1 MRLTK
6 KFWIGSLIAASMMLA
21 AVSIGQPF
29 PTLKGNNTRTGVN
42 ADPLNSSPGRGFLTW
57 FRPNANDAVTGTIVR
72 NNTAEAP
79 NVGFTAG
86 FAPAPLNNS
95 ASFYYDQPSFGNVA
109 SDRATGGFANYP
121 FDIPPFDGRTPF
133 YRYSSTVATPSL
145 DDPRVGSTQQFTWV
159 MDPLQAPVSQGG
171 TGANFARNYALYVW
185 LPAGSTNPG
194 GGRIFPQRNF
204 VYEITYGTGQTYIEV
219 IDTYASGPGWVRLGN
234 AGSDSNRMFQYNG
247 TNPITIRLHNTV
259 PIDPNTNRPSDD
271 IGTTL
276 VYADAAMAV
285 PQVGTMNA
293 TPTIGALTTAVP
305 GVFEGRA
312 IAAVNQLSIGER
324 EGQTVTISQGEVKSY
339 SYANG
344 AVDTATTGTRWTF
357 RPADQNFTVTMD
369 NLVATNSGFTS
380 NPVGPGSASALG
392 TDYLTAPIV
401 TPGPAT
407 AGVTY
412 APTLEEGQ
420 YQIQMYLSPDTPPQL
435 FGQAV
440 EVLVH
445 EGAGNTTT
453 VIVNL
458 NRGPGWYPI
467 GTTRYEN
474 TEADPLSFEVTNVGG
489 AADVG
494 KLAYADAVR
503 FVGAFDV
510 EVNSTP
516 TSARVWINTAPE
528 PNPPVLQERDVV
540 IVCADDGRIYCL
552 DANGNADG
560 TTNVYWAYPSIADP
574 TNPAWTDPN
583 ILDTNYPLGNPNRNV
598 DGDNGVTIAEM
609 PIGFGRSSP
618 VIQRVGGVDY
628 VMVAARNG
636 RVYCLNT
643 AGRGDFDFATQRPGT
658 VRRQWSYPNDY
669 PRPRQA
675 GSLGSFSNASV
686 AYAEVGGTPRLY
698 VPTESGHMLALNP
711 VGNVATRTTNVLW
724 DYPGRTQQIAPI
736 TTTPAIFN
744 GRIYFGTTLDS
755 TGVGRFYSV
764 DAGSGSLAT
773 DQIFSGPTVGDPTGP
788 ETRAF
793 FGGPATVEAAF
804 IGGVGAVDTVYVSN
818 NNLNIYALDAADI
831 NNVIWRTNELNT
843 TVTGPLTFTQMSVF
857 DQTGIPGL
865 YPTVVVPGSNGQWS
879 GLFARGGVAGNGITN
894 SFGGKFNWGKISQG
908 QIVAGTSVGNPPT
921 AGSPGF
927 LYGGD
932 TNGNLF
938 AFSNTNTIGGQGTP
952 PIQDIIE
959 PDNPDGLPWRNA
971 KIKILPTKAFYENLR
986 NDPSP
991 TNYNAVNSLVN
1002 PVNEA
1007 FEWGET
1013 VYLAVYDFP
1022 YNDTL
1027 SGNVA
1032 AAPALVNIQISTE
1045 GATTRQFSVV
1055 ARQFT
1060 APPAPP
1066 AQRDGYAVLAFAIQ
1080 GSGPNSLPPGQGR
1093 VSFSV
1098 TPARDSST
1106 GQSPQVAQNPSSYLD
1121 FRVANPIGIA
1131 VGPTLNE
1138 QIGVTPVTNDPGA
1151 LVNGSPNLPSTPT
1164 NNETLL
1170 TTFFGIIGH
1179 ASTGSSVVQVY
1190 DRSLMTYLRG
1200 PGRGLDQVRALRPE
1214 LEWYG
1219 DSTQI
1224 RKRIPQGIFGIL
1236 FEDLPD
1242 DRPNTSLDYPNIRAE
1257 NVRVTKD
1264 PNGQTENPGYSGVFL
1279 RPPTNGSG
1287 GFLNEDTDNPDDRRL
1302 IATPFLFE
1310 VDVPRFQ
1317 PANFGTAWTSST
1329 GANINTGYSGR
1340 VSVFVDSN
1348 NDGQLNTISGRLEA
1362 NRGFWLNG
1370 AVPIDEAVEVR
1381 TPIVDL
1387 GSLPGGAGY
1396 TPLVPGIGPV
1406 FSPWGPTTEFTSMFK
1421 PFVVENPGNVNLLNL
1436 RVAKAT
1442 RSNVGRLSWGIF
1454 SSSVDELAW
1463 VDAGVGLWSDI
1474 DQVFAR
1480 TPQVLLQKPR
1490 VGDRSSSVLQTNPV
1504 IRQNGNLDT
1513 PGGRFLAAPFSDNP
1527 RVAVT
1532 LPIGFPVGT
1541 YSQVMRVIEDT
1552 INSNNGG
1559 LITDNEALSI
1569 DGGNALEAF
1578 SDPTFSLT
1586 FKARETRLTNDNTRL
1601 TAPMIDESA
1610 VLGTA
1615 GAGFIHQNLQ
1625 PTAAR
1630 ASNGDL
1636 GDLLVAWTSSRA
1648 SAVEAQPTNA
1658 SRNDQ
1663 FRLYLAG
1670 LNNNNLTPPAHRNLT
1685 TDGSNGV
1692 VDLLGFTNSSGSRWF
1707 NAAPGSAN
1715 GYPGPAYLYPTVAGE
1730 TIVGGTEKY
1739 GAPALP
1745 SKGQVNTVA
1754 GVISNPVQFAN
1765 FDMPFVGEAQK
1776 QTPSGRV
1783 SESRLFITR
1792 VTMPANG
1799 TPDIRPNPI
1808 AMPFD
1813 LYSQKGRPSAVR
1825 LGDLTATPTPEDL
1838 TFIAYSALSA
1848 GNSRAYWTSYDDL
1861 AQGNATQGW
1870 SAPQPINFGE
1880 GFESVTSPSVT
1891 VRPYTGWLNQDT
1903 DPNNNIAAV
1912 FDISFTGKLRGRRNT
1927 EVFQGRLPTFDPSN
1941 PINFP
1946 AVSNEVLTPDSE
1958 TGLFRA
1964 RGVDWDVTQL
1974 VDLRLETSPGVYAAI
1989 APVASMRLDKTTGLM
2004 VFDTTLGGK
2013 AYLDPRMGTVR
2024 LSTGLPLSTQRLVLS
2039 YTPKFMRV
2047 STGTTAGYSGVSQ
2060 FNDNRFDG
2068 VRIGDPLFPNITKYW
2083 ARPNGSGIVSGDHP
2097 RLSRFFLT
2105 YNRAAAGAGQAA
2117 RPFMKTL
2124 RLGVQLPHQLH
2135 TDQNGN
2141 ITGLNV
2147 TAATGTLN
2155 GFFQVDPVRG
2165 RIYFSPED
2173 EDRQVR
2179 ITYSAVDQ
2187 STGGAI
2193 PGLTY
2198 GAVGQPDVFV
2208 SLIPETD
2215 ETPVPIEQAVNESN
2229 MFAFPD
2235 PFDAASIPRPNLVW
2249 MFWSSTRGG
2258 SPDLYFQTVAPRFA
2272 PQPSGN

>member
-1 MRLTK
+1 MNYSSVKSMRLTK

-21 AVSIGQPF
+21 AVSTGQPF
-29 PTLKGNNTRTGVN
+29 PTLKGNNARTGVN
-42 ADPLNSSPGRGFLTW
+42 ADPVGSSPGRGFLTW
-57 FRPNANDAVTGTIVR
+57 FRPNANDAITGTIVR

-79 NVGFTAG
+79 NVTGTAG
-86 FAPAPLNNS
+86 FLPAPFTNS
-95 ASFYYDQPSFGNVA
+95 ASFYYDQPSFGDEA
-109 SDRATGGFANYP
+109 SDRATGGFATYP
-121 FDIPPFDGRTPF
+121 LPLFDGRTPF
-133 YRYSSTVATPSL
+133 YRYSTTVGTPSVT
-145 DDPRVGSTQQFTWV
+145 DPRIGSTQQFTWV
-159 MDPLQAPVSQGG
+159 MDPVQAPVSQGG

-194 GGRIFPQRNF
+194 AGRLFPQRNF
-204 VYEITYGTGQTYIEV
+204 VYEITYGNGLTYIEV
-219 IDTYASGPGWVRLGN
+219 IDTYATGPGWVRLGN
-234 AGSDSNRMFQYNG
+234 AGDDSNRMFQYNG
-247 TNPITIRLHNTV
+247 TDPIRITLHNTV
-259 PIDPNTNRPSDD
+259 PINPNTDLPSDTV
-271 IGTTL
+271 GNTL

-285 PQVGTMNA
+285 PQVGVMNA
-293 TPTIGALTTAVP
+293 TPTVSSVGLN
-305 GVFEGRA
+305 EGRA
-312 IAAVNQLSIGER
+312 IAAVNLLSIGQR
-324 EGQTVTISQGEVKSY
+324 EGQTVTISQGEVTSY
-339 SYANG
+339 NYANG
-344 AVDTATTGTRWTF
+344 SVDTAITGKRWTF

-369 NLVATNSGFTS
+369 NLVATNSGFAST
-380 NPVGPGSASALG
+380 PVGPGSASALG
-392 TDYLTAPIV
+392 TDYLTAPLV
-401 TPGPAT
+401 ASPALPT

-412 APTLEEGQ
+412 APTLEDGQ
-420 YQIQMYLSPDTPPQL
+420 YQIQMYLSPDAPPQL

-440 EVLVH
+440 DVVVR
-445 EGAGNTTT
+445 EGVTNTTT
-453 VIVNL
+453 FTVNL
-458 NRGPGWYPI
+458 NRGPGWYAI
-467 GTTRYEN
+467 GTTRYQH
-474 TEADPLSFEVTNVGG
+474 TSAQPLRFEVTNVGS

-494 KLAYADAVR
+494 AGRLAYADAVR

-516 TSARVWINTAPE
+516 TSARVFITPAGGGPAVE
-528 PNPPVLQERDVV
+528 QDVV

-574 TNPAWTDPN
+574 TNASWTDPN
-583 ILDTNYPLGNPNRNV
+583 ITENI

-609 PIGFGRSSP
+609 PIGFGRSTP
-618 VIQRVGGVDY
+618 VVQRIGGVDY

-636 RVYCLNT
+636 RVYCLNA

-675 GSLGSFSNASV
+675 GSLGSFTNASV
-686 AYAEVGGTPRLY
+686 AYAEVGGVPRLY

-711 VGNVATRTTNVLW
+711 VGNAATRTTNVLW
-724 DYPGRTQQIAPI
+724 DYPGRTQQIAPV
-736 TTTPAIFN
+736 TTTPAIYN

-764 DAGSGSLAT
+764 DAATGSTAT
-773 DQIFSGPTVGDPTGP
+773 DQIFSGPTAGDPTGP

-793 FGGPATVEAAF
+793 FGGPAVVEAAF
-804 IGGVGAVDTVYVSN
+804 IGGAGALDTIFVAN
-818 NNLNIYALDAADI
+818 NNLNVYALEAANI
-831 NNVIWRTNELNT
+831 ENVIWRTNELNT
-843 TVTGPLTFTQMSVF
+843 TVTGPLTFTEMDVF
-857 DQTGIPGL
+857 QIGGTIGRFPV
-865 YPTVVVPGSNGQWS
+865 VVVPGQNGQWS
-879 GLFARGGVAGNGITN
+879 ALFARGGLNGPGVTN
-894 SFGGKFNWGKISQG
+894 GFDGKFAWGKISQG
-908 QIVAGTSVGNPPT
+908 SIVAGTSVGGPT
-921 AGSPGF
+921 GLPGF

-938 AFSNTNTIGGQGTP
+938 AFSDTGTIGGQGNP
-952 PIQDIIE
+952 PLQDIIE
-959 PDNPDGLPWRNA
+959 PDNPAGAAWRNA
-971 KIKILPTKAFYENLR
+971 KIKILPTKALYEDLR

-991 TNYNAVNSLVN
+991 TNYNTVNALVN

-1022 YNDTL
+1022 YNETI
-1027 SGNVA
+1027 SGNPAVT
-1032 AAPALVNIQISTE
+1032 PALVNIQISTE

-1060 APPAPP
+1060 APPAAP

-1098 TPARDSST
+1098 TPARDSSS

-1131 VGPTLNE
+1131 VGSSLDE
-1138 QIGVTPVTNDPGA
+1138 QMGVTAVTNDPGA
-1151 LVNGSPNLPSTPT
+1151 LVNGTPNLVSTPT

-1170 TTFFGIIGH
+1170 TTFFGIVGH
-1179 ASTGSSVVQVY
+1179 ASTGNSIVQVY
-1190 DRSLMTYLRG
+1190 DRSLMTFLRG

-1219 DSTQI
+1219 GSAVV
-1224 RKRIPQGIFGIL
+1224 RKRIPAFFGGL
-1236 FEDLPD
+1236 FEDLPE

-1264 PNGQTENPGYSGVFL
+1264 PNGQAENPGYSGVFL
-1279 RPPTNGSG
+1279 RPPTNASG
-1287 GFLNEDTDNPDDRRL
+1287 GFLNEDVDNPDSRL
-1302 IATPFLFE
+1302 LVATPFLFE

-1317 PANFGTAWTSST
+1317 PANFGSIWTSST

-1370 AVPIDEAVEVR
+1370 AVAVDEAVEVR

-1396 TPLVPGIGPV
+1396 TPFAPGLAGG
-1406 FSPWGPTTEFTSMFK
+1406 FSPWGPTVGPGSEYTNMFK
-1421 PFVVENPGNVNLLNL
+1421 SFVVENPGNVNLLNL
-1436 RVAKAT
+1436 RLAKAT
-1442 RSNVGRLSWGIF
+1442 NQGATRLSWGIF

-1474 DQVFAR
+1474 DQIYAR
-1480 TPQVLLQKPR
+1480 TPQVILQKPR
-1490 VGDRSSSVLQTNPV
+1490 VGDRSPAVLQTNPV
-1504 IRQNGNLDT
+1504 MRPNSNLDT
-1513 PGGRFLAAPFSDNP
+1513 VGGRFLPAPFSDNP

-1541 YSQVMRVIEDT
+1541 YSQIMRIIEDE
-1552 INSNNGG
+1552 NLDES
-1559 LITDNEALSI
+1559 LALDVITGS
-1569 DGGNALEAF
+1569 NALEAF

-1601 TAPMIDESA
+1601 TAPMADENA
-1610 VLGTA
+1610 VLGTS
-1615 GAGFIHQNLQ
+1615 GAGFLHQNLQ

-1630 ASNGDL
+1630 TSAGSGL
-1636 GDLLVAWTSSRA
+1636 GNLLVAWTSSRPA
-1648 SAVEAQPTNA
+1648 DTAAQPTNA
-1658 SRNDQ
+1658 SGNDQ
-1663 FRLYLAG
+1663 YRLYLAG
-1670 LNNNNLTPPAHRNLT
+1670 LNGGNAVPDPRSDGTNAISDLTGFIRN
-1685 TDGSNGV
+1685 SN
-1692 VDLLGFTNSSGSRWF
+1692 TKWF
-1707 NAAPGSAN
+1707 NAAPGTAN
-1715 GYPGPAYLYPTVAGE
+1715 GYPGAGFLYPTVAGE
-1730 TIVGGTEKY
+1730 TIVAGTVKY

-1776 QTPSGRV
+1776 QTASGRV

-1825 LGDLTATPTPEDL
+1825 LGDLSGTPTPEDL

-1848 GNSRAYWTSYDDL
+1848 GNSRAYWTTYDDL
-1861 AQGNATQGW
+1861 AQGNPTQGW
-1870 SAPQPINFGE
+1870 SAPQAINFGE
-1880 GFESVTSPSVT
+1880 GFESVASPSVT
-1891 VRPYTGWLNQDT
+1891 VRPYTGWLNQDG
-1903 DPNNNIAAV
+1903 DPSNNVAAV

-1927 EVFQGRLPTFDPSN
+1927 EVFQGRLPTNDPSN

-1946 AVSNEVLTPDSE
+1946 SVSNEVLTPDSE

-1964 RGVDWDVTQL
+1964 RGVDWDMNQL
-1974 VDLRLETSPGVYAAI
+1974 VELRLETSPGIYAAI
-1989 APVASMRLDKTTGLM
+1989 APLATMRLDKTTGLM

-2024 LSTGLPLSTQRLVLS
+2024 LSTGLPLSTQRLVLT
-2039 YTPKFMRV
+2039 YTPKFIRV

-2060 FNDNRFDG
+2060 FNDSRFDG
-2068 VRIGDPLFPNITKYW
+2068 VRPSSGPGQILKYW
-2083 ARPNGSGIVSGDHP
+2083 ARPNGSTIISGDHP

-2124 RLGVQLPHQLH
+2124 RLGLQLPHQLH

-2141 ITGLNV
+2141 ITGLIV
-2147 TAATGTLN
+2147 TPASGALN

-2173 EDRQVR
+2173 EDRVVN

-2193 PGLTY
+2193 PGFSY
-2198 GAVGQPDVFV
+2198 SGPI
-2208 SLIPETD
+2208 SLVPETD

-2235 PFDAASIPRPNLVW
+2235 PFDNSAFPRPNLVW

>member
-21 AVSIGQPF
+21 AVSTGQPF
-29 PTLKGNNTRTGVN
+29 PTLKGTNTRTGVN
-42 ADPLNSSPGRGFLTW
+42 PDPLNSSPGRGFLTW
-57 FRPNANDAVTGTIVR
+57 FRPNANDAITGTIVR

-86 FAPAPLNNS
+86 FAAAPFTNS
-95 ASFYYDQPSFGNVA
+95 ASFYYDQPSFGDVA

-121 FDIPPFDGRTPF
+121 LALPPFDGRTPY
-133 YRYSSTVATPSL
+133 YRYASTVATPSVT
-145 DDPRVGSTQQFTWV
+145 DPRIGSTQQFTWV
-159 MDPLQAPVSQGG
+159 MDPVQAPVNQGG

-194 GGRIFPQRNF
+194 TGRIFPQRNF
-204 VYEITYGTGQTYIEV
+204 VYEITYGSGQTYIEV
-219 IDTYASGPGWVRLGN
+219 IDTYATGPGWVRLGN
-234 AGSDSNRMFQYNG
+234 AGDDSNRMFQYNG

-259 PIDPNTNRPSDD
+259 PINPNTNQPSDN

-276 VYADAAMAV
+276 VYADAALAV

-312 IAAVNQLSIGER
+312 IAAVNLLSIGQR
-324 EGQTVTISQGEVKSY
+324 EGQTTTVSQGEVTSY

-344 AVDTATTGTRWTF
+344 AFDTGTTGKRWTF
-357 RPADQNFTVTMD
+357 RPADQTFTVTMD

-380 NPVGPGSASALG
+380 TLVGPGSASALG
-392 TDYLTAPIV
+392 TDYLTSPLV
-401 TPGPAT
+401 TTPGPAT
-407 AGVTY
+407 AAVTY
-412 APTLEEGQ
+412 APILEDGQ
-420 YQIQMYLSPDTPPQL
+420 YQIQMYLSPDAPPQL

-440 EVLVH
+440 DVEVQ
-445 EGAGNTTT
+445 EGATTT
-453 VIVNL
+453 TLTIDL

-467 GTTRYEN
+467 GTTRYQHLQ
-474 TEADPLSFEVTNVGG
+474 TAPLRFAVTNVGS
-489 AADVG
+489 AADVAAG
-494 KLAYADAVR
+494 RLAFADAVR

-516 TSARVWINTAPE
+516 TSARVFINPAGGGPAVE
-528 PNPPVLQERDVV
+528 QDVV

-560 TTNVYWAYPSIADP
+560 TTNVYWAYPSIPDP
-574 TNPAWTDPN
+574 TNATWTDPN
-583 ILDTNYPLGNPNRNV
+583 ITENIDGN
-598 DGDNGVTIAEM
+598 NGVTIAEM
-609 PIGFGRSSP
+609 PVSFGRSSP
-618 VIQRVGGVDY
+618 IVQRIGGVDY

-643 AGRGDFDFATQRPGT
+643 AGRGDYDFATQRPGT

-686 AYAEVGGTPRLY
+686 AYAEVGGIPRLY

-724 DYPGRTQQIAPI
+724 DYPGRSQQIAPV

-744 GRIYFGTTLDS
+744 GRIYFGTTIDS

-764 DAGSGSLAT
+764 DAGSGSVASA
-773 DQIFSGPTVGDPTGP
+773 QIFSGPTVGDPTGP

-804 IGGVGAVDTVYVSN
+804 IGGAGAVDTVYVSN
-818 NNLNIYALDAADI
+818 NNLNVYALEAADI

-865 YPTVVVPGSNGQWS
+865 YPTIIVPGSNGQWS
-879 GLFARGGVAGNGITN
+879 GLFARGGLAGNGVTN

-921 AGSPGF
+921 PGSPGF

-959 PDNPDGLPWRNA
+959 PDNPAGAAWRNA
-971 KIKILPTKAFYENLR
+971 KIKILPTKAMYEDLR

-991 TNYNAVNSLVN
+991 TNYNTVNALVN
-1002 PVNEA
+1002 PVNQA

-1022 YNDTL
+1022 YNDTI
-1027 SGNVA
+1027 SGNPAV
-1032 AAPALVNIQISTE
+1032 APALVNIQISTE

-1060 APPAPP
+1060 APPPAP

-1098 TPARDSST
+1098 TPARDSAA

-1131 VGPTLNE
+1131 VGPSIDE

-1151 LVNGSPNLPSTPT
+1151 LANGTPNLTSTPT

-1170 TTFFGIIGH
+1170 TTFFGIVGH
-1179 ASTGSSVVQVY
+1179 ASTGNSIVQVY
-1190 DRSLMTYLRG
+1190 DRSLMTFLRG

-1219 DSTQI
+1219 GSAVI
-1224 RKRIPQGIFGIL
+1224 RKPIPQGVFGTL

-1264 PNGQTENPGYSGVFL
+1264 PNGQSENPGYSGVFL
-1279 RPPTNGSG
+1279 RPPTNASG
-1287 GFLNEDTDNPDDRRL
+1287 GQLNEDLDAPASRRL
-1302 IATPFLFE
+1302 VPTPFLFE

-1317 PANFGTAWTSST
+1317 PANFGVPWASST
-1329 GANINTGYSGR
+1329 GANIDTGYSGR

-1348 NDGQLNTISGRLEA
+1348 NDGQLNTVSGRLEA

-1370 AVPIDEAVEVR
+1370 AVAIDEAVEVR
-1381 TPIVDL
+1381 TPVVDL

-1396 TPLVPGIGPV
+1396 TPFTPGLLGG
-1406 FSPWGPTTEFTSMFK
+1406 FSPWGPTAGPGSEYTNMFK
-1421 PFVVENPGNVNLLNL
+1421 SFVVENPGNVNLLNL
-1436 RVAKAT
+1436 RLAKAT
-1442 RSNVGRLSWGIF
+1442 YDGTNRLSWGIF

-1463 VDAGVGLWSDI
+1463 MDAEVGLWADI

-1490 VGDRSSSVLQTNPV
+1490 VGDRSASVLQTNPV
-1504 IRQNGNLDT
+1504 MRPNSNLDT
-1513 PGGRFLAAPFSDNP
+1513 LGGRFLPAPFSDSP

-1541 YSQVMRVIEDT
+1541 YSQVMRIIEDT
-1552 INSNNGG
+1552 RNSLNGAWPVAE
-1559 LITDNEALSI
+1559 NEALRL
-1569 DGGNALEAF
+1569 DGGNALEAY

-1586 FKARETRLTNDNTRL
+1586 YKARETRLTNDNTRL
-1601 TAPMIDESA
+1601 TAPMADESA

-1615 GAGFIHQNLQ
+1615 GAGFLHQNLQ

-1630 ASNGDL
+1630 TSAGASVGNV
-1636 GDLLVAWTSSRA
+1636 LVAWTSSRA
-1648 SAVEAQPTNA
+1648 TDTAVQPNNA
-1658 SRNDQ
+1658 SGNDQ
-1663 FRLYLAG
+1663 YRLYLAG
-1670 LNNNNLTPPAHRNLT
+1670 LN
-1685 TDGSNGV
+1685 GGNGV
-1692 VDLLGFTNSSGSRWF
+1692 ADTRSDPTNAISDLTGFIRNSNTKWF

-1715 GYPGPAYLYPTVAGE
+1715 GYPGAAFLYPTVAGE
-1730 TIVGGTEKY
+1730 TIVAGTERY

-1765 FDMPFVGEAQK
+1765 FDMPFIGEAQK
-1776 QTPSGRV
+1776 QTASGRI

-1792 VTMPANG
+1792 VTMNASG
-1799 TPDIRPNPI
+1799 TPDIQPNPI

-1825 LGDLTATPTPEDL
+1825 IGDITATPGPEDI
-1838 TFIAYSALSA
+1838 TFIVYSALSA
-1848 GNSRAYWTSYDDL
+1848 GNSRAYWTTFDQL
-1861 AQGNATQGW
+1861 AQGNPTQGW
-1870 SAPQPINFGE
+1870 SAPQAMNFGE
-1880 GFESVTSPSVT
+1880 GFESVSSPSAT
-1891 VRPYTGWLNQDT
+1891 VRPYTGWLNQDA

-1912 FDISFTGKLRGRRNT
+1912 YDISFTGKLRGRKNS
-1927 EVFQGRLPTFDPSN
+1927 EVFQGRFPINDPSN
-1941 PINFP
+1941 PVSFP
-1946 AVSNEVLTPDSE
+1946 TVSSEVLTPDSE
-1958 TGLFRA
+1958 AGLFRA
-1964 RGVDWDVTQL
+1964 RGVDWDTTQPI
-1974 VDLRLETSPGVYAAI
+1974 DLRLETAPGVYAAI
-1989 APVASMRLDKTTGLM
+1989 APAATARFEKTTGLI
-2004 VFDTTLGGK
+2004 VYDTTLGGK

-2024 LSTGLPLSTQRLVLS
+2024 LSTGLPLSTQRLVLT
-2039 YTPKFMRV
+2039 YAPKFIRV

-2068 VRIGDPLFPNITKYW
+2068 VKFTAPTITKYW

-2124 RLGVQLPHQLH
+2124 RLGMQLPHQLH

-2141 ITGLNV
+2141 ITGLIV
-2147 TAATGTLN
+2147 TAASGTLN

-2173 EDRQVR
+2173 EDRIVN

-2193 PGLTY
+2193 PGFTY
-2198 GAVGQPDVFV
+2198 SGPV
-2208 SLIPETD
+2208 SLVPETD
-2215 ETPVPIEQAVNESN
+2215 ETPVPIEQAVNEAN

-2235 PFDAASIPRPNLVW
+2235 PFDNSNFPRPNLVW
-2249 MFWSSTRGG
+2249 MFWNSTRGG

>member
-1 MRLTK
+1 MNYSSVKSMRLTK

-21 AVSIGQPF
+21 AVSIGQPS
-29 PTLKGNNTRTGVN
+29 PTLKANNARTGVN
-42 ADPLNSSPGRGFLTW
+42 ADPVGSSPGRGFLTW
-57 FRPNANDAVTGTIVR
+57 FRPNANDAITGTIVR

-86 FAPAPLNNS
+86 FAAAPFTNT
-95 ASFYYDQPSFGNVA
+95 ASFYYDQPSFGDEA
-109 SDRATGGFANYP
+109 SDRATGGFATYP
-121 FDIPPFDGRTPF
+121 LPLFDGRTPF
-133 YRYSSTVATPSL
+133 YRYSSTVATPSI
-145 DDPRVGSTQQFTWV
+145 DDPRIGSTQQFTWT
-159 MDPLQAPVSQGG
+159 MDPVQAPVNQVG

-194 GGRIFPQRNF
+194 AGRIFPQRNF
-204 VYEITYGTGQTYIEV
+204 VYEITYGNGLTYIEV
-219 IDTYASGPGWVRLGN
+219 IDTYATGPGWVRLGN
-234 AGSDSNRMFQYNG
+234 AGDDSNRMFQYNG
-247 TNPITIRLHNTV
+247 TDPIRITLHNTV
-259 PIDPNTNRPSDD
+259 PINPNTNLPSDT
-271 IGTTL
+271 IGNTL

-293 TPTIGALTTAVP
+293 TPTVSTVGLN
-305 GVFEGRA
+305 EGRA
-312 IAAVNQLSIGER
+312 IAAVNLLSIGQR
-324 EGQTVTISQGEVKSY
+324 EGQSVTISQGEVTSY
-339 SYANG
+339 NYANG
-344 AVDTATTGTRWTF
+344 AVDTAITGKRWTF
-357 RPADQNFTVTMD
+357 RPADHNFTITMD
-369 NLVATNSGFTS
+369 NTVATNSGFAST
-380 NPVGPGSASALG
+380 PVGPGSASALG
-392 TDYLTAPIV
+392 TDYLTAPLV
-401 TPGPAT
+401 VPPALPSAT
-407 AGVTY
+407 VTY
-412 APTLEEGQ
+412 APTLEDGQ
-420 YQIQMYLSPDTPPQL
+420 YQIQMYLSPDAPPQV

-440 EVLVH
+440 TVEVH
-445 EGAGNTTT
+445 EGATVTP

-467 GTTRYEN
+467 GTTRYQHSN
-474 TEADPLSFEVTNVGG
+474 ANPIAPLRFVVTNLGG
-489 AADVG
+489 AGDAG
-494 KLAYADAVR
+494 RLAYADAVR

-516 TSARVWINTAPE
+516 TSARVFITPAGGGPAVE
-528 PNPPVLQERDVV
+528 QDVV
-540 IVCADDGRIYCL
+540 VVCADDGRIYCL

-560 TTNVYWAYPSIADP
+560 TTNVYWAYPSIPDT
-574 TNPAWTDPN
+574 TNPTWTDPN
-583 ILDTNYPLGNPNRNV
+583 ITENI

-618 VIQRVGGVDY
+618 VVQRIGGVDY

-643 AGRGDFDFATQRPGT
+643 AGRGDFDFAAQRPGT

-675 GSLGSFSNASV
+675 GSLGSFTNASV
-686 AYAEVGGTPRLY
+686 AYAEVGGIPRLY

-711 VGNVATRTTNVLW
+711 VGNIATRTTNVLW

-773 DQIFSGPTVGDPTGP
+773 DQIFSGPTAGDPTGP

-793 FGGPATVEAAF
+793 FGGPATVEAGL
-804 IGGVGAVDTVYVSN
+804 IGGVGAVDTVYVAN
-818 NNLNIYALDAADI
+818 DNLNVYALEAANI
-831 NNVIWRTNELNT
+831 ENVIWRTNELNT
-843 TVTGPLTFTQMSVF
+843 TVTGPLTFAQMTVF
-857 DQTGIPGL
+857 HSGGGAL
-865 YPTVVVPGSNGQWS
+865 VPTPVVVVPGQSGQWS
-879 GLFARGGVAGNGITN
+879 ALFARGGVTGPGITN
-894 SFGGKFNWGKISQG
+894 SFNGKFAWGKISQG
-908 QIVAGTSVGNPPT
+908 TIVAGTSVGGPV
-921 AGSPGF
+921 GSPGF

-938 AFSNTNTIGGQGTP
+938 AFSDTGTIGGQGNP
-952 PIQDIIE
+952 PLQDIIE
-959 PDNPDGLPWRNA
+959 PDNPAGAAWRNA
-971 KIKILPTKAFYENLR
+971 KIKILPTKALYESLR

-991 TNYNAVNSLVN
+991 TNYNAVNALVN

-1022 YNDTL
+1022 YNETI
-1027 SGNVA
+1027 SGNPAVS
-1032 AAPALVNIQISTE
+1032 PALVNIQISTE

-1060 APPAPP
+1060 AAPPAP

-1098 TPARDSST
+1098 TPARDSSA

-1131 VGPTLNE
+1131 VGTSLDE
-1138 QIGVTPVTNDPGA
+1138 QIGVTPATSDAGA
-1151 LVNGSPNLPSTPT
+1151 LVNGSPNLASTPT

-1170 TTFFGIIGH
+1170 TTFFGIVGH
-1179 ASTGSSVVQVY
+1179 ASTGNSIVQVY
-1190 DRSLMTYLRG
+1190 DRSLMTFLRG

-1219 DSTQI
+1219 GSAVV
-1224 RKRIPQGIFGIL
+1224 RKAIPQGVFGNL
-1236 FEDLPD
+1236 FEDLPE

-1257 NVRVTKD
+1257 NVRITKD
-1264 PNGQTENPGYSGVFL
+1264 PNGQSENPGYSGVFL
-1279 RPPTNGSG
+1279 RPPTNLSG
-1287 GFLNEDTDNPDDRRL
+1287 GSLNEDVDDPDFRRL
-1302 IATPFLFE
+1302 VATPFLFE

-1317 PANFGTAWTSST
+1317 PANFGVAWATST
-1329 GANINTGYSGR
+1329 GANIDTGYSGR

-1370 AVPIDEAVEVR
+1370 VVAIDEAVEVR

-1387 GSLPGGAGY
+1387 GSLPGGGGY
-1396 TPLVPGIGPV
+1396 TPFAPGTPGG
-1406 FSPWGPTTEFTSMFK
+1406 FSPWGPTVGPGSEYTNMFK
-1421 PFVVENPGNVNLLNL
+1421 SFVVENPGNVNLLNL
-1436 RVAKAT
+1436 RLAKAT
-1442 RSNVGRLSWGIF
+1442 YDGANRLSWGIF

-1463 VDAGVGLWSDI
+1463 MDAEVGLWADI

-1480 TPQVLLQKPR
+1480 TPQVILQKPR
-1490 VGDRSSSVLQTNPV
+1490 VGDRSASVLQTNPV
-1504 IRQNGNLDT
+1504 MRPNANLDT
-1513 PGGRFLAAPFSDNP
+1513 LGGRFLPAPFSDNP

-1541 YSQVMRVIEDT
+1541 YSQVMRIIEDT
-1552 INSNNGG
+1552 RNSFNGG
-1559 LITDNEALSI
+1559 SPVAENEALSLN
-1569 DGGNALEAF
+1569 GGNANEAY

-1586 FKARETRLTNDNTRL
+1586 YKARETRLTNDNTRL
-1601 TAPMIDESA
+1601 TAPMADENS

-1615 GAGFIHQNLQ
+1615 GAGFLHQNLQ

-1630 ASNGDL
+1630 TSAGAGIGN
-1636 GDLLVAWTSSRA
+1636 LLVAWTSSRA
-1648 SAVEAQPTNA
+1648 AATALQPTNA
-1658 SRNDQ
+1658 SANDQ
-1663 FRLYLAG
+1663 YRLYLAG
-1670 LNNNNLTPPAHRNLT
+1670 LNGR
-1685 TDGSNGV
+1685 NGV
-1692 VDLLGFTNSSGSRWF
+1692 PDGRSDPTNRISDLTGFFQDTNTKWF
-1707 NAAPGSAN
+1707 SAAPGSAN
-1715 GYPGPAYLYPTVAGE
+1715 GYPEAGVFGGQDYPIGAGE
-1730 TIVGGTEKY
+1730 TLVANTVKF
-1739 GAPALP
+1739 GAPTLP

-1799 TPDIRPNPI
+1799 VPDIRRNPI

-1825 LGDLTATPTPEDL
+1825 IGDLTATPNPEDL

-1848 GNSRAYWTSYDDL
+1848 GNSRAFWTTYDDL

-1880 GFESVTSPSVT
+1880 GFESVTSPSAT
-1891 VRPYTGWLNQDT
+1891 VRPYTGWLNQDA
-1903 DPNNNIAAV
+1903 DPSNNVAAV

-1927 EVFQGRLPTFDPSN
+1927 EVFQGRLPTTDPSN

-1946 AVSNEVLTPDSE
+1946 ATSNEILTPDSE

-1964 RGVDWDVTQL
+1964 RGVDWDINQP
-1974 VDLRLETSPGVYAAI
+1974 VDLRLETAPGVYSAI
-1989 APVASMRLDKTTGLM
+1989 APAATMRLDKTTGLM
-2004 VFDTTLGGK
+2004 VYDTTLGGK

-2024 LSTGLPLSTQRLVLS
+2024 LSTGLPLSTQRLVLT

-2068 VRIGDPLFPNITKYW
+2068 VRIGDPLFPNIFKYW
-2083 ARPNGSGIVSGDHP
+2083 ARPNGSGIVAGDHP

-2147 TAATGTLN
+2147 AAASGALN
-2155 GFFQVDPVRG
+2155 GFFQVDPVKG

-2173 EDRQVR
+2173 EDRIVN

-2193 PGLTY
+2193 PGFTY
-2198 GAVGQPDVFV
+2198 SGPV
-2208 SLIPETD
+2208 SLVPETD

-2235 PFDAASIPRPNLVW
+2235 PFDASFIPRPNLVW